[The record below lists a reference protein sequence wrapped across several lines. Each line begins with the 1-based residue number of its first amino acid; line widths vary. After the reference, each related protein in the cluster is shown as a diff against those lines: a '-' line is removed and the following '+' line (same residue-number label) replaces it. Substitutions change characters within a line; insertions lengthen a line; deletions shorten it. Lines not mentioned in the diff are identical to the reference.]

1 MKKMSY
7 FELSKNENI
16 ILCNNIA
23 NLDLELFCGS
33 EYDEDTDE
41 YAEIYQYYI
50 IEESFAEYLARAT
63 DEIVFYNN
71 DLDLYVWGITHYGTS
86 WKGVYLDVKEYDEIS
101 YR

>member
-7 FELSKNENI
+7 FDLAKNENI

-23 NLDLELFCGS
+23 SLDLEPFCGN
-33 EYDEDTDE
+33 EYDEDADE

-63 DEIVFYNN
+63 TEIVFYNEE
-71 DLDLYVWGITHYGTS
+71 LDIYVWGITHYGTS